1 MPRSCARGPFP
12 RQEGEG
18 AASPTPQLLPAP
30 WESELGQAW
39 AFFKAPNPSSEFCT
53 ALFYGVNALLGAGQT
68 HMQHFPKPGDH
79 WGRGA
84 ARPQALGSAWP
95 EVSSTDCQRKLS
107 SVS

>member
-18 AASPTPQLLPAP
+18 AASPAPQLLPAP

-39 AFFKAPNPSSEFCT
+39 AFFKAPNPVSEFCT
-53 ALFYGVNALLGAGQT
+53 ALFYGVNALLGAGRT

-79 WGRGA
+79 WARGA

-95 EVSSTDCQRKLS
+95 EVSSADCQRELS